1 MKINRVEIDNF
12 MAIGEVTVD
21 LDSQGLVLIQ
31 GENED
36 DSSQKS
42 NGAGKSTV
50 AEALSWALYNETSR
64 GYSADEVINRTEK
77 KNCRVLVQI
86 VDGDRTYNVIR
97 HRKHHEHKN
106 RVILFDVTDPMDVVD
121 LTLGT
126 DKDTQD
132 RIVKLIGCTS
142 EVFRAAIYYG
152 QESQIDLPILT
163 DKNLKS
169 IVEEAAGIDKM
180 QDAYLVARSRL
191 SDSQGVLAN
200 IQRDLQE
207 QERLVAV
214 YDEQVTQNE
223 ANRDRFNAES
233 AAKSETTKNQIVS
246 LVAEIKGLQV
256 ELGSIDEVGLL
267 AEKEAV
273 EARLRSVDGERAE
286 QAKLQSAVYAASNEL
301 TNANNKVKSISEQ
314 AQRLKHSFEHAG
326 DSIGSKCGECGHVI
340 GEDDVG
346 PKRDAAKSAISALV
360 SEMRDAKQV
369 AAEKMTA
376 HAAASAALAAFKPT
390 DVSEATKRLSE
401 INAALSQR
409 ATIQSSITT
418 KTTQATSLK
427 AALTSA
433 IDNPY
438 VEAIAQAE
446 KKATEIR
453 NGVDLLNKK
462 KAEAT
467 EQVANAASVAE
478 IFGPAGIRAHI
489 LDTVTPFLN
498 DRTAKYLGTLSDGNI
513 SAIWS
518 TLSRTAK
525 GELRE
530 KFEIAV
536 SSKTGAETY
545 KGLSGGE
552 KKKVRLATALALQD
566 LVSSRASK
574 PIQLW
579 IGDEIDD
586 AVDEFGLE
594 RLMTVLEEKA
604 KEKGTVLIISH
615 NPIRDWVRQFVT
627 VEKKDGKATMTGML
641 CIDREASGV

>member
-21 LDSQGLVLIQ
+21 LDGKGLVLIQ

-77 KNCRVLVQI
+77 KNCRVLVQL
-86 VDGDRTYNVIR
+86 VDGDRVYNVIR
-97 HRKHHEHKN
+97 HRKHSEHKN
-106 RVILFDVTDPMDVVD
+106 RVLLFDVTDPMEVVD

-126 DKDTQD
+126 DKDTQE
-132 RIVKLIGCTS
+132 RIVKLVGCTS

-152 QESQIDLPILT
+152 QESQIDLPSLT
-163 DKNLKS
+163 DKSLKM

-180 QDAYLVARSRL
+180 QEAYVVARSKL
-191 SDSQGVLAN
+191 NDAQAALMNV
-200 IQRDLQE
+200 QRDLQE
-207 QERLVAV
+207 KERLVGV
-214 YDEQVTQNE
+214 FNEQLEQ
-223 ANRDRFNAES
+223 DKFNKEKFDKDAEEKAES
-233 AAKSETTKNQIVS
+233 VKKQIVQI
-246 LVAEIKGLQV
+246 VAEVKDLKAQAD
-256 ELGSIDEVGLL
+256 LIDHVGLE
-267 AEKEAV
+267 AEKETI
-273 EARLRSVDGERAE
+273 EASLRSVDGERE
-286 QAKLQSAVYAASNEL
+286 VQSRLQSTVFAAQNEL
-301 TNANNKVKSISEQ
+301 NNANSAVKQITDG
-314 AQRLKHSFEHAG
+314 AQKLKHAFEHVG
-326 DSIGSKCGECGHVI
+326 DAVGTKCGECGHVI
-340 GEDDVG
+340 GEGDVE
-346 PKRDAAKSAISALV
+346 PKREAIKTALTDFVGQMREAKARV
-360 SEMRDAKQV
+360 EAK
-369 AAEKMTA
+369 T
-376 HAAASAALAAFKPT
+376 AALNEAKAALEAFVPT
-390 DVSEATKRLSE
+390 DVSAATERLGE
-401 INAALSQR
+401 INKMLSKKSSL
-409 ATIQSSITT
+409 QSMITT
-418 KTTQATSLK
+418 KTTQAASLK
-427 AALTSA
+427 TILTSA
-433 IDNPY
+433 VDNPHIS
-438 VEAIAQAE
+438 AIAQTE
-446 KKATEIR
+446 KKIEETQKAVKELEQR
-453 NGVDLLNKK
+453 
-462 KAEAT
+462 KAEVTAD
-467 EQVANAASVAE
+467 VADCASVVE
-478 IFGPAGIRAHI
+478 IFGAAGIRAHI

-513 SAIWS
+513 SATWS

-530 KFEIAV
+530 KFEISV
-536 SSKTGAETY
+536 SSKTGADTY

-586 AVDEFGLE
+586 AVDEYGLE

-627 VEKKDGKATMTGML
+627 VSKKDGKSTMTGVL
-641 CIDREASGV
+641 CLDREATGV